1 MSVRKRE
8 RVSTSRNKALGNGR
22 LFLRHKVHKA
32 TTDMLTRSPLGV
44 GIEMQT
50 KSLIAS
56 QRSQETYSKKAAIP
70 TIRKVVFFTVIRKS
84 NQFYFR

>member
-8 RVSTSRNKALGNGR
+8 RVSTLRSKALGNGR

-44 GIEMQT
+44 GVEMQT

-56 QRSQETYSKKAAIP
+56 QGSQETYSKKAATP
-70 TIRKVVFFTVIRKS
+70 TIRKVVFYCNKKKQPVMF
-84 NQFYFR
+84 